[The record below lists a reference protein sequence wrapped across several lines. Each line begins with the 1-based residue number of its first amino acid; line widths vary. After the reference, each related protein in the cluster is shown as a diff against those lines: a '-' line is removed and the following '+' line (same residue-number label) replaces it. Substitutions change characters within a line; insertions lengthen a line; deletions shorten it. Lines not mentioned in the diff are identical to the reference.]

1 MPELAFDLDDALA
14 SLGRTPAA
22 VDALLRP
29 LPESWIDATDGD
41 GTWSARQV
49 VAHLIDAERVNWIV
63 RVRGILDADGEPSAF
78 APFDIAGS
86 VAGADGQ
93 PLAALLDTFAAL
105 RAESVAWL
113 RAAALTEADLD
124 RTGLHPR
131 LGAVTLRQLLATW
144 VVHDHAHL
152 VQLSR
157 TLARQYRTAVGPWTA
172 FLSVFGDR

>member
-1 MPELAFDLDDALA
+1 MAELAFNLNDALV
-14 SLGRTPAA
+14 SLARTPAA

-29 LPESWIDATDGD
+29 LPEAWIDATDGD

-63 RVRGILDADGEPSAF
+63 RARGILDADGEPAAF

-86 VAGADGQ
+86 VAGADRQ

-105 RAESVAWL
+105 RAQNVAWL
-113 RAAALTEADLD
+113 RDAALTEADLD
-124 RTGLHPR
+124 RLGVHPR
-131 LGAVTLRQLLATW
+131 LGPVTLRQLLATW
-144 VVHDHAHL
+144 VVHDHGHL

-157 TLARQYRTAVGPWTA
+157 TLARQYRTEVGPWAA
-172 FLSVFGDR
+172 FLSVLP